1 MMFYH
6 MAILGLISLF
16 RLKSG
21 RWIKNSTALSLSF
34 YLVVSL
40 WVVGLVFDSLSV
52 LFSVPV
58 KELYLGGV
66 LDRTSFS
73 LRLAHLFEVLW
84 VFISLRTVLIY
95 KIKLSAVTA
104 SLLSIMLPIVGRILF
119 EQPNLVFNLVVNKF
133 YYVSTSDIYLST
145 VLTYLTT
152 HVFILIILVFIFVI
166 FKKLETQQEYTT

>member
-1 MMFYH
+1 MDWWR
-6 MAILGLISLF
+6 S
-16 RLKSG
+16 
-21 RWIKNSTALSLSF
+21 RW
-34 YLVVSL
+34 
-40 WVVGLVFDSLSV
+40 
-52 LFSVPV
+52 
-58 KELYLGGV
+58 
-66 LDRTSFS
+66 
-73 LRLAHLFEVLW
+73 HLETFEVLW